1 MTTTEIMIT
10 AFLFLGYAFFSG
22 RLKGTII
29 TAPLLFVAAGLVLGQ
44 FGFGL
49 MEIDIGHG
57 SIHMVAEITLILVL
71 FSDASTI
78 KLKKLLHY
86 KAVPL
91 RMLALG
97 VPLGIGIGTLFASF
111 LFPTFSI
118 FELALLAAIL
128 APTDAALGQAVVSD
142 PAVPEDV
149 RQSLNVE
156 SGLNDGIALPVILMF
171 AACAQAGA
179 HAQGELLDWVIFG
192 AKQVTLGPLIG
203 ISVGYVAA
211 RLVDY
216 TVERGWL
223 SGAAEGIAVVATAVL
238 AYTAAEQVH
247 GNGFIAAFVA
257 GLVFGNTVKHSC
269 HQLFEFME
277 SEGQLLTLFTFFL
290 FGAAMLPEALP
301 VVALPAIIFAV
312 LSLFVVRPLAIG
324 LSLAGAPVDWAS
336 KAFYGWFGPRGLAS
350 VLFALLI
357 VEGAPI
363 GHGQDIFNVVML
375 TVLFSA
381 VLHGVTAAPLAK
393 RFGARYPSET
403 ET

>member
-10 AFLFLGYAFFSG
+10 AILFLGYAFFSG
-22 RLKGTII
+22 RLKGTIV

-86 KAVPL
+86 KTVPL

-118 FELALLAAIL
+118 FEMALLAAIL

-142 PAVPEDV
+142 TAVPEDV

-192 AKQVTLGPLIG
+192 AKQITLGPAIG
-203 ISVGYVAA
+203 ITVGYVAA

-257 GLVFGNTVKHSC
+257 GLVFGNTVKHTC

-301 VVALPAIIFAV
+301 VVALPAIVFAV
-312 LSLFVVRPLAIG
+312 LSLFVVRPLAIA
-324 LSLAGAPVDWAS
+324 LSLTGTSVDWAS

-393 RFGARYPSET
+393 RFGARYPAET